1 MEKDLMKPEIEILKS
16 HEQMCHRAAEIFYS
30 ITNESIKERGRFN
43 VALAGGTTPA
53 GLYIRLHAPPY
64 ELDTEWTKVH
74 VFFTDER
81 CVGPENSASN
91 FRMAHE
97 ALLQRV
103 YMKPEKYVHRIK
115 GEMGP
120 EEAAAHYEKELEM
133 IFGQGVPRFDLVLLG
148 TGSDGHT
155 ASLFPGSS
163 ALMETS
169 RNAVGVKGTELD
181 RVSMT
186 LPVINKARNVVFMAT
201 GASKAEVIGQM
212 LEDGNPR
219 GLPAGLVNPTDGR
232 LIWLLDTRAAS
243 GLTPED

>member
-16 HEQMCHRAAEIFYS
+16 HEQMCHRAAELFYS
-30 ITNESIKERGRFN
+30 ITSESISQRGRFN

-81 CVGPENSASN
+81 CVGPEDSASN

-115 GEMGP
+115 GELGP
-120 EEAAAHYEKELEM
+120 EEAAADYEKKLEKV
-133 IFGQGVPRFDLVLLG
+133 FGRGVPRFDLVLLG

-163 ALMETS
+163 ALRETS
-169 RNAVGVKGTELD
+169 SYAVAVKETEMD
-181 RVSMT
+181 RVSLT
-186 LPVINKARNVVFMAT
+186 LPVINNARHVVFMAT

-243 GLTPED
+243 GLTPEE

>member
-16 HEQMCHRAAEIFYS
+16 HEQMCHRAAELFYS
-30 ITNESIKERGRFN
+30 ITNQSISERGRFN

-81 CVGPENSASN
+81 CVGPEDSASN

-115 GEMGP
+115 GELGP
-120 EEAAAHYEKELEM
+120 EEAAADYEKELEKV
-133 IFGQGVPRFDLVLLG
+133 FGRGVPRFDLVLLG

-163 ALMETS
+163 ALGETS
-169 RNAVGVKGTELD
+169 SNAVGVKETEMD
-181 RVSMT
+181 RVSLT
-186 LPVINKARNVVFMAT
+186 LPVINNARHVVFMAT

-232 LIWLLDTRAAS
+232 LVWLLDTRAAS
-243 GLTPED
+243 GLTPEE